1 MNVKILILEHMDIQ
15 EIQLPVDEERQRRS
29 IDLSVESWE
38 ELAVLAKA
46 HKITQGE
53 VVDLMLVLLRGSD
66 SASALYDRKRAA
78 KVAARAPKK
87 QLNALLRTLTPEQIA
102 AAVELASKGTT

>member
-1 MNVKILILEHMDIQ
+1 MNDH
-15 EIQLPVDEERQRRS
+15 EIQLPVEVERHRKS
-29 IDLSVESWE
+29 LDLLPESWV
-38 ELAVLAKA
+38 ELAEVAKA

-53 VVDLMLVLLRGSD
+53 VVDLMLVLLRGSER
-66 SASALYDRKRAA
+66 AAYLYDRKREA
-78 KVAARAPKK
+78 KVAARAPKR

>member
-1 MNVKILILEHMDIQ
+1 MKDQ
-15 EIQLPVDEERQRRS
+15 EINLPVEVQRHRKS
-29 IDLSVESWE
+29 LDLLPDSWA
-38 ELAVLAKA
+38 ELADVAKA

-53 VVDLMLVLLRGSD
+53 VVDLMLILLRGSD
-66 SASALYDRKRAA
+66 RAAALYDRKREA